1 MPEVHQLI
9 PGPITCH
16 CWNGDRSSKWEE
28 RGLLGRDSLI
38 FNFSLS
44 LATGFAIS
52 PNNTE
57 VHIYT
62 KKGSKWEVQ
71 HVLSEV
77 SPTTPLTAETQQWTL
92 CRSSRSMDRR

>member
-28 RGLLGRDSLI
+28 RGLLAHHLQ
-38 FNFSLS
+38 LVS

-52 PNNTE
+52 PNNND

-62 KKGSKWEVQ
+62 KKGGKWEVQ

-77 SPTTPLTAETQQWTL
+77 SPIPTTPLTAETKQWTL
-92 CRSSRSMDRR
+92 CLSSHSMDRR